1 MNKKLFRIFLFLLL
15 ILAVV
20 LVTLFGQGYFR
31 YERETSAVPLSKA
44 VEAYTGKDD
53 YVPFDR
59 IDEDFVKAVISVED
73 KRFFERRGYD
83 LIALCRALYHNFL
96 AKDFIEGGSTISE
109 QIAKNL
115 YLGGFINGL
124 EEKTAGIF
132 LMMALERKYSKEELF
147 ALYANMN
154 YYGDGYWGIGE
165 AAKGYYG
172 RSADDLSPGQAAILA
187 GIPNAP
193 AIYQLSDGY
202 EQAKERQAWVLQTM
216 VNNGYMT
223 EVEAEEALSED
234 VRPIIRKQP

>member
-1 MNKKLFRIFLFLLL
+1 MNRKLFRIFLFLLL
-15 ILAVV
+15 ILGVV
-20 LVTLFGQGYFR
+20 LVTLFGQGYLR
-31 YERETSAVPLSKA
+31 YRRETEAVPLNKA
-44 VEAYTGKDD
+44 VEAYTEKED
-53 YVPFDR
+53 YASFDQ
-59 IDEDFVKAVISVED
+59 IDQDFVHAVVSVED
-73 KRFFERRGYD
+73 KRFFERKGYD

-96 AKDFIEGGSTISE
+96 AKDFIEGGSTITE

-132 LMMALERKYSKEELF
+132 LMMALEQKYSKEELF

-172 RSADDLSPGQAAILA
+172 CSAGDLSLGQAAILA

-202 EQAKERQAWVLQTM
+202 QQAKERQAWVLQTM
-216 VNNGYMT
+216 VNNSYISEKEMT
-223 EVEAEEALSED
+223 EALAED
-234 VRPIIRKQP
+234 VHPITKQQP